1 MKKNKGFSL
10 VELIIVI
17 AIMAILVG
25 VIAPQLIR
33 YIEKANI
40 SADVSTL
47 DSVRS
52 ALTYAIS
59 DPEYATSN
67 ESVSMTGGTY
77 GNSGSAIVNKITNNT
92 VSTATKFKSKGYKGS
107 TVTLITFNVE
117 NKTNRVS
124 VALTGGS
131 EGSFSIDYD
140 GTTTTPSAD

>member
-47 DSVRS
+47 DSIRS

-67 ESVSMTGGTY
+67 EDVGSGGTY
-77 GNSGSAIVNKITNNT
+77 GSSGSAIVDKITGNT
-92 VSTATKFKSKGYKGS
+92 VSTATTFKSKDWKGS
-107 TVTLITFNVE
+107 PVTNVSFSVE
-117 NKTNRVS
+117 PKTNRVS
-124 VALTGGS
+124 VELAGGTNGDFTIGFD
-131 EGSFSIDYD
+131 GSVQ
-140 GTTTTPSAD
+140 TPSVE